1 MRTIY
6 IVKLDNVKYLN
17 KLIRNN
23 YSFIK
28 IKYCESYCLLYV
40 DSLNYEKLRKY
51 FDIYNLSL
59 VKIKGF
65 GNIKLIIERYNI
77 FIISLVI
84 GIIFLYYLSNIIFD
98 VKIMSNNDELVKII
112 YNELNEAGI
121 RKYRLIK
128 SFSQKE
134 EIRKK
139 IIDTYKDKIEWL
151 EIDRIGS
158 KYYVH
163 VLERI
168 INKNNYSS
176 KYQNIVA
183 RKNAVIMKIE
193 ASNGD
198 IVCKV
203 NDYVNRGD
211 VLISGVIKKNDV
223 IKDLVQAK
231 GKVYGETWYIVRV
244 ELPRTYEV
252 MSNTKNSFKRLSIN
266 LFDKRLFLFKN
277 KKYINEEYMDKSILK
292 SNLLPIS
299 LNITKINELKKDNYF
314 YTYQDALE
322 KGLRLAKEKLIDNLK
337 GDSQILFQKKL
348 KLYEENSTIIIEVF
362 FKVYEDITTY
372 EDIVIEE

>member
-65 GNIKLIIERYNI
+65 GNIKLIIERYNV

-252 MSNTKNSFKRLSIN
+252 MNNTKNSFKRLSIN

-372 EDIVIEE
+372 EDIIIEE